1 MFEKVNPMHL
11 EVWKDVEGFEGHYQV
26 SNHGRVRSI
35 KKEIL
40 VLKG

>member
-1 MFEKVNPMHL
+1 MFEKVNPMHP
-11 EVWKDVEGFEGHYQV
+11 EGWQDVERFEGQYQV

-40 VLKG
+40 V